1 MRTLPLAAGRHPG
14 RRDGGVGPRWRRPSQ
29 SVRQIVGSDDM
40 SEIYAPDVN
49 EDRDGPTLR
58 LARFAAETRAADLP
72 PVALEGARRL
82 LLDTIACAVAAWDLP
97 SSRIVRELLEEQG
110 GRQESSVLVSG
121 AKLPAPAA
129 AYLNAHLS
137 NAIDADDTLN
147 YSAHIAAS
155 AVAPALAIAERVGAS
170 GLDTLAAIALGYE
183 VAGRIG
189 LSLRGLVVTPDGS
202 FTFAPVTGY
211 GWTSFAAAVA
221 SGRLLGVDSSRMR
234 HAFGLAAAAT
244 PLPTSGKFG
253 LDLPRPMTKYGLYG
267 EMAQGG
273 VMAAL
278 LAQRGFTADTTVLDG
293 ERGLWRMAGSLD
305 CDWTALTDGIGTR
318 WLVDEASYKSY
329 PGCRFLNPAID
340 VFLDIL
346 RDEGLRA
353 DEVERVEAL
362 VPGSAI
368 AKHMNDPSVESMVDG
383 CFSLPYLLACAALA
397 GPPGPGWHTDET
409 RSDPAVRRFSAKVD
423 VGVEPRAADAAKED
437 LTRYG
442 HSVRMCT
449 TVTVETAERRFTRS
463 ADYARGDS
471 YTPQTRATAADI
483 ADKFRRYT
491 VDVLGRERSERALAF
506 GRELEAMDDLH
517 QFMACLTTRA

>member
-1 MRTLPLAAGRHPG
+1 MSELKMQAAAGEPG
-14 RRDGGVGPRWRRPSQ
+14 
-29 SVRQIVGSDDM
+29 
-40 SEIYAPDVN
+40 
-49 EDRDGPTLR
+49 GPTVQ
-58 LARFAAETRAADLP
+58 LARFAAEAGAADLP
-72 PVALEGARRL
+72 QVALDGARRL
-82 LLDTIACAVAAWDLP
+82 LLDTVACAVAGWDLP
-97 SSRIVRELLEEQG
+97 SSRIIRELMEEQG
-110 GRQESSVLVSG
+110 GRQEATVLVSG
-121 AKLPAPAA
+121 ARLPAPAA
-129 AYLNAHLS
+129 AYVNAHLS

-155 AVAPALAIAERVGAS
+155 TVAPALAIAERVGSS

-189 LSLRGLVVTPDGS
+189 LSLRGLVVTPAGS

-211 GWTSFAAAVA
+211 GWTGFAAAVA
-221 SGRLLGVDSSRMR
+221 SGRLLGLDTMGMR

-318 WLVDEASYKSY
+318 WLVDEASYKDY

-346 RDEGLRA
+346 RDEGLTA
-353 DEVERVEAL
+353 DEIERVEAL

-368 AKHMNDPSVESMVDG
+368 AKHMNDPAVESMVDG
-383 CFSLPYLLACAALA
+383 CFSLPYLLACAVLA
-397 GPPGPGWHTDET
+397 GPPGPGWHRPET
-409 RSDPAVRRFSAKVD
+409 RSDPAIRRFSAKVD
-423 VGVEPRAADAAKED
+423 VGVEPRAAQAAKED

-449 TVTVETAERRFTRS
+449 TVTVEAGGRRFTRS

-471 YTPQTRATAADI
+471 YTPETRITDADI

-491 VDVLGRERSERALAF
+491 TDALGEERSERALAL
-506 GRELEAMDDLH
+506 GNELERLENLEKFVAG
-517 QFMACLTTRA
+517 LTVQA